1 VPSPSSRA
9 PLPALL
15 LLGACGADPKPGAG
29 ADSAAPDSAAAGRC
43 LPAAAPVGRCGAG
56 PVARGSL
63 IPGPADPGHDPAL
76 AAAVRRH
83 DRVFHAFATRGTGL
97 AADLSLAGDPAAA
110 RAAIGA
116 WLEADAGWDFEAWSG
131 APVSS
136 VIGAWGKVAGA
147 YAGVGVAADA
157 FRYGALRDEG
167 ADCAEVE
174 AARAQLLAALD
185 GLHLAVAIT
194 GVEGVIARGF
204 ASLDNP
210 GFAADQELTP
220 LFDAAGQPLPA
231 EKDNGT
237 WRADNSGA
245 YPRHIWEDSC
255 SRDMLVGWAAG
266 FGAAWEVIRAD
277 PDIPAEPKLRL
288 AEDARALVASLAVV
302 RESGYDLEIRD
313 ADGRMTYHG
322 LLHESSVDRYYVPGA
337 ENGPNALMA
346 LGITGALAAA
356 AEDPAAL
363 EWIDGT
369 LLGPRGLGQ
378 IARDRAS
385 LVDFGAATNYSGT
398 NMAFLGGWL
407 GGRYL
412 CGAGGRADVQQ
423 GVTLGLYARPGED
436 RQPVEQSQALY
447 HLIAAAAAGGLWAG
461 GSTGEADADA
471 VARALVDLGAFWP
484 APYVPEARV
493 NCDEAEVAA
502 GACTALDGSPLTLLG
517 PIGWNDALIS
527 LEPLPLSIRPASNY
541 HWRSN
546 PYEVNGDPGAG
557 QLYSAVDL
565 RVVYWMGR
573 YARR

>member
-1 VPSPSSRA
+1 MR
-9 PLPALL
+9 PALL
-15 LLGACGADPKPGAG
+15 LAVAACATDPKPRPG
-29 ADSAAPDSAAAGRC
+29 ADSAAADSGPTLC
-43 LPAAAPVGRCGAG
+43 LPPPAAVGRCGAG

-63 IPGPADPGHDPAL
+63 IPGPADPGHDAAL
-76 AAAVRRH
+76 ADKVRRF
-83 DRVFHAFATRGTGL
+83 DRVFHAVHTRGTGL
-97 AADLSLAGDPAAA
+97 STEVSLAGDSAASKA
-110 RAAIGA
+110 RLEA
-116 WLEADAGWDFEAWSG
+116 WLAEDDGWDFEALSG
-131 APVSS
+131 GPVTE
-136 VIGAWGKVAGA
+136 VVGAWSKVAGA

-174 AARAQLLAALD
+174 VARAQLLAALD

-194 GVEGVIARGF
+194 GVDGVIARGF

-220 LFDAAGQPLPA
+220 LFDASGQPLPA

-237 WRADNSGA
+237 WRADNSGQ

-277 PDIPAEPKLRL
+277 PDIPADVKARL
-288 AEDARALVASLAVV
+288 ADDARALVASLAVV
-302 RESGYDLEIRD
+302 QDSGYDLEIRD

-322 LLHESSVDRYYVPGA
+322 LLHESSVDRYYVDGA
-337 ENGPNALMA
+337 ENGPNAMMA
-346 LGITGALAAA
+346 LGITAALAAA

-363 EWIDGT
+363 GWIDGT
-369 LLGPRGLGQ
+369 LLGARGLGEL
-378 IARDRAS
+378 ARDRAS
-385 LVDFGAATNYSGT
+385 LVDFGTASNFSGY
-398 NMAFLGGWL
+398 NMTFLGGWL

-412 CGAGGRADVQQ
+412 CGADGRAAVQA
-423 GVTLGLYARPGED
+423 GVVGGLYARPGED

-447 HLIAAAAAGGLWAG
+447 HLIAAAAAGGLWSGGAG
-461 GSTGEADADA
+461 PGADPGAVDA
-471 VARALVDLGAFWP
+471 AVGAALVGLSDFWT

-493 NCDEAEVAA
+493 NCDEVEVAA
-502 GACTALDGSPLTLLG
+502 GACTALDGSPITLLG

-527 LEPLPLSIRPASNY
+527 LEPLSLAIRPASNY

-546 PYEVNGDPGAG
+546 PYEVNGDPGVG
-557 QLYSAVDL
+557 QLYSGVDL

-573 YARR
+573 YAQR